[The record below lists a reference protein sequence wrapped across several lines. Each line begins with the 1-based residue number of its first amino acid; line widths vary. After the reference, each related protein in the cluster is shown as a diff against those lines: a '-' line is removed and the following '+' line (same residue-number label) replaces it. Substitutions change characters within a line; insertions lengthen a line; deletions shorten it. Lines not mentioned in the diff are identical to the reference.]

1 MDEMWNDFVPK
12 LLELQ
17 NLITSMKN
25 MEVVKK
31 YGSINDKF
39 VLAKVKGFDASFY
52 SDVERKL
59 H

>member
-1 MDEMWNDFVPK
+1 
-12 LLELQ
+12 
-17 NLITSMKN
+17 